1 MKAFRVRV
9 AAEHEDWASA
19 VLWEEGTAGVEVQSA
34 DGPCQLLA
42 YFGDHVDAR
51 DIEAALAGMP
61 GAEVEAVDV
70 PAVDWVAHFREHF
83 RGLAAPPFFI
93 APVWDVPSGELSRVL
108 VVDPGRAF
116 GTGTHETTRLCLT
129 ALASLAGERGMG
141 RLLDVGTGSGI
152 LAIAASRLGA
162 RLAVGVDVDAESIES
177 ASRHAALNR
186 VSVRLVRGDG
196 GAGFRP
202 ASFDTVVANISAPLL
217 RERRAE
223 LQRLLAPSGTLV
235 LSGLLAADVPD
246 LRAAYS
252 PCGAS
257 STLEDGEWAAL
268 IVRRAP

>member
-9 AAEHEDWASA
+9 ADEHEDWASA

-34 DGPCQLLA
+34 GGLCQLLA
-42 YFGDHVDAR
+42 YFPDHVAAR
-51 DIEAALAGMP
+51 DIQAALAGMP

-70 PAVDWVAHFREHF
+70 PPVDWVAHFRAHF
-83 RGLAAPPFFI
+83 RGFAAPPFFI

-129 ALASLAGERGMG
+129 ALASLAAERGLG
-141 RLLDVGTGSGI
+141 RMLDVGTGSGI
-152 LAIAASRLGA
+152 LAIAGARLGA
-162 RLAVGVDVDAESIES
+162 RRAIGVDVDAESVES

-186 VSVRLVRGDG
+186 VAVRLVRGDG

-217 RERRAE
+217 GERRTE
-223 LQRLLAPSGTLV
+223 LQGLLAPGGALV
-235 LSGLLAADVPD
+235 LSGVLAADIAD

-252 PCGAS
+252 GCGVS